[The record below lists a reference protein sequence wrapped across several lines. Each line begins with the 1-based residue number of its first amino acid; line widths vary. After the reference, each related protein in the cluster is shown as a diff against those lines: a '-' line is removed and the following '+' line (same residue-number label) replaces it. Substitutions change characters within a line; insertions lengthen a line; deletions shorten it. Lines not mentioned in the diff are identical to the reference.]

1 LAPQI
6 RPPILRDIARRKHR
20 VPRNPKTLPPS
31 RRPLLIQVGVVEQA
45 QKLCGIL
52 GATDREL
59 AGFFNVALRTIA
71 NWQAQHPEF
80 REALEHGKVVADNR
94 VEKSLYH
101 RAVGYTFDDVKIFYG
116 KDGVAKVGY
125 RKHVPP
131 DTIACIF
138 WLKNRRPEQWR
149 EKSAVAVE
157 NVTYAVADHPPSED
171 EWIAK
176 HVTPN

>member
-1 LAPQI
+1 MSFETTKSGEPSG
-6 RPPILRDIARRKHR
+6 RRKMAE
-20 VPRNPKTLPPS
+20 PKRGRPS
-31 RRPLLIQVGVVEQA
+31 AFKPEYIAQA
-45 QKLCGIL
+45 KKLCAIL
-52 GATDREL
+52 GATDGEL
-59 AGFFNVALRTIA
+59 ADFFNVALRTIA

-80 REALEHGKVVADNR
+80 REALEHGKVVADDR

-101 RAVGYTFDDVKIFYG
+101 RAVGYSFDDVKIFYG